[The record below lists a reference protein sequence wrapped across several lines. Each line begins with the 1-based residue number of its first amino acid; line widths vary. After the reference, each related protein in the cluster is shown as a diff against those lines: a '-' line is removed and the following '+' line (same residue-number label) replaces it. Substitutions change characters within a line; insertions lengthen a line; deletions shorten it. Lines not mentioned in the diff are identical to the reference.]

1 MAPEPPAATNIF
13 APRCLP
19 PSTPEGVFLPTI
31 IAITSVAVVADP
43 ERCRGRGTP
52 VGRRGERRSPPSR
65 GAQWELAHAKEGD
78 APRGDSG
85 GVAGLPRRGAAG
97 RSSPSRQSRP
107 AFPPGSA
114 PAYSRGKFVGS
125 CWWGVKR
132 LSLSFLCLR
141 EERVADRRRHCPAGA
156 AELELVALWCRRL
169 RGRVRSATGG
179 WRRRRRPGWRVAPCR
194 GDGGRLG
201 APGCSPV
208 GPLGQSGH
216 HSSFHYSR
224 QGLST
229 GVDRLGDRLPG
240 VADPSPTPFVY
251 VPGPTR
257 KPRALLC
264 VCCVKVTA
272 ELDLSPFFAPG
283 DFPGKGLWG
292 KALEGENLAG
302 GGRRWVAQ
310 SVGSAPEEG
319 EGAGGRLQLSTECR
333 PLRDPISGAFPT
345 GSLIGADRLSCASQ
359 GLPGLPRFTDP
370 SLASLQPLTL
380 FRGGVYS
387 VLSAK
392 GPHELWSARQVLCK
406 LPSPARFSKAK
417 PRGPRWT
424 VWRLIVVPH
433 LLEGMVPGLPISP
446 RSCLRAQRMVSC
458 LPPLI

>member
-1 MAPEPPAATNIF
+1 MSAPFNPGG
-13 APRCLP
+13 CLP
-19 PSTPEGVFLPTI
+19 PHHHRHHQRCRRGRPRALSWSWDPGGKEGGSGGLSPPPRGLSGNSRALKRGTRHGVTPEGWRACRAGELRDARRPPASHVLP
-31 IAITSVAVVADP
+31 
-43 ERCRGRGTP
+43 
-52 VGRRGERRSPPSR
+52 PP
-65 GAQWELAHAKEGD
+65 
-78 APRGDSG
+78 PR
-85 GVAGLPRRGAAG
+85 
-97 RSSPSRQSRP
+97 
-107 AFPPGSA
+107 PPGSA

-141 EERVADRRRHCPAGA
+141 EERVADRRRRRHCPAGA

-208 GPLGQSGH
+208 GPLGQSRH

-224 QGLST
+224 KGLST

-240 VADPSPTPFVY
+240 VAGPSPTPFVY

-264 VCCVKVTA
+264 VSCVKVTA

-302 GGRRWVAQ
+302 EGRRWVAQ
-310 SVGSAPEEG
+310 SVGSALEQG

-359 GLPGLPRFTDP
+359 GLPGLPRLTDP

-392 GPHELWSARQVLCK
+392 GPQELWSARQVLCK